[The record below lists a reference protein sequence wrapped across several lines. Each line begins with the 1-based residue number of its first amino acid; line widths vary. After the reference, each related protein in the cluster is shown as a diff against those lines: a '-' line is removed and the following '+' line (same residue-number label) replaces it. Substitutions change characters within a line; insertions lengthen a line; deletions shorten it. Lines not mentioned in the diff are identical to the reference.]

1 MLSGSALSSHAF
13 GTVVSVTLSGCSF
26 AVSSTT
32 FSPLSL
38 GCSLSVDCAA
48 GSEGV
53 LAAGVDVEPSDAMLS
68 RVVVALAGRD
78 LLDAACRRVSWRE
91 GFRLCFGW
99 SSRWRWEEEEEAT
112 LATFLADMLSRA
124 TSVTG
129 AALEA
134 LEPAGQ
140 VPGYRF

>member
-1 MLSGSALSSHAF
+1 MF
-13 GTVVSVTLSGCSF
+13 GAVASVTLSGCSF
-26 AVSSTT
+26 AVSTT

-38 GCSLSVDCAA
+38 GCSLSVDCVAD
-48 GSEGV
+48 SDCV
-53 LAAGVDVEPSDAMLS
+53 FAAGVDEEPSDAMLT

-99 SSRWRWEEEEEAT
+99 SSRWRWEEEEEM

>member
-1 MLSGSALSSHAF
+1 MIF
-13 GTVVSVTLSGCSF
+13 GCSF
-26 AVSSTT
+26 AASPTT

-38 GCSLSVDCAA
+38 DCSLSVDCAA
-48 GSEGV
+48 GSDGV
-53 LAAGVDVEPSDAMLS
+53 FAVAVDVEPSDAMLTL
-68 RVVVALAGRD
+68 VVFALAGRD
-78 LLDAACRRVSWRE
+78 LLDAPCRRVSWRE
-91 GFRLCFGW
+91 GLRLCFGL
-99 SSRWRWEEEEEAT
+99 SSRLKCEVEEEAT